1 MGEYRVMR
9 LGEVYEIQ
17 QKSGK
22 GWESVGEFDNINSAK
37 KMVRELRG
45 GKSEKSK

>member
-9 LGEVYEIQ
+9 EGATYLIQ
-17 QKSGK
+17 QKEGND
-22 GWESVGEFDNINSAK
+22 WETLGEFDNINSAK

-45 GKSEKSK
+45 EKK

>member
-9 LGEVYEIQ
+9 VGEAYQIQ
-17 QKSGK
+17 VKSMGE
-22 GWESVGEFDNINSAK
+22 WESVGEFDNINSAK

-45 GKSEKSK
+45 NNGKIK